1 MTAMPVALPITADEY
16 LSLPYAEQRTQL
28 IAGEVVVTD
37 PLPRHQIAVR
47 DLLTA
52 LLDWARAEPGR
63 GELMLPLDVRLD
75 ALNVYGPDLLWYAEG
90 RAPGRDG
97 GRPSPL
103 PDLAVEVRSPST
115 WRYDVGVKK
124 SLYERQGLPELWLVD
139 TESETVLVFRRSEP
153 RAACFDVALEVATG
167 ERLASPLLPGFSLAV
182 ADLFGG

>member
-16 LSLPYAEQRTQL
+16 LSQPYAEQRTQL

-37 PLPRHQIAVR
+37 PLPRHQIAVL

-52 LLDWARAEPGR
+52 LLDWTRAEPGR
-63 GELMLPLDVRLD
+63 GRLMLPLDVRLD
-75 ALNVYGPDLLWYAEG
+75 ELNVYAPDLLWYAEG

-103 PDLAVEVRSPST
+103 PDIAVEVRSPST

-124 SLYERQGLPELWLVD
+124 CVYERRGLPELWLVD
-139 TESETVLVFRRSEP
+139 TESETVLVLRRSEP
-153 RAACFDVALEVATG
+153 AAASFDVALEIAAG
-167 ERLASPLLPGFSLAV
+167 ERVESPLLPGFSLAA
-182 ADLFGG
+182 ADLSGG